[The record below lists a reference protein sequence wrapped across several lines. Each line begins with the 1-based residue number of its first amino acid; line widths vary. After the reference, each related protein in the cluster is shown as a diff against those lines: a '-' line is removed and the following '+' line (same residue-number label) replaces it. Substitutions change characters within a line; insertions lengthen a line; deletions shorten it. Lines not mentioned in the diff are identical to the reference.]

1 MLVARDQEN
10 RVFGH
15 SLGGPAGKNHALGP
29 KTPGGKSFNTPMK
42 VPLNDGNGTTRMA
55 GKSVLGGRP
64 GGNENM
70 RTVGKGKN
78 LQTPLESRTARA
90 PLGNKT
96 TNARA
101 QAVQQ
106 AQQLQ
111 QQKSRAGG
119 VKDIVREIEQSQKQQ
134 QRPMPQTGGRRP
146 KAATPRANS
155 FKLSVLNDAG
165 VQSGSDKKDGHEED
179 IEYAPPRVPARPYES
194 DVFPDGVLTFAAF
207 QPQNRLRG
215 VYDHYYNPVDETDG
229 VPLRD
234 KAFAEQQ
241 RRAFEKLDIRVQEDL
256 DAFDWSIGD
265 VPASKEYFA
274 NKRKQQ
280 QDKETSKPAQA
291 PPPATI
297 ASRKAA
303 SALAVSSTKT
313 NRPLGASTSALQ
325 TKAKAAPLNASS
337 TSSVSTSL
345 LSGLPLRKPRAAPTT
360 TMPLRPKS
368 RVGNVNHPVAETAS
382 RTTLG
387 YNKGRTALSLVRGT
401 AGAPRVP
408 LSTVRSTATVKRVAP
423 VMEAEEVS
431 VATTPAPRTLQ
442 KQPSLGEMLGGS
454 MEGPSAPRSP
464 AFLSIFDVEEDEQDN
479 LGGAGTF
486 VNEDLDDNFQMDIKF

>member
-1 MLVARDQEN
+1 M
-10 RVFGH
+10 
-15 SLGGPAGKNHALGP
+15 
-29 KTPGGKSFNTPMK
+29 
-42 VPLNDGNGTTRMA
+42 
-55 GKSVLGGRP
+55 
-64 GGNENM
+64 
-70 RTVGKGKN
+70 
-78 LQTPLESRTARA
+78 
-90 PLGNKT
+90 
-96 TNARA
+96 
-101 QAVQQ
+101 QQ

-111 QQKSRAGG
+111 QQKNRSSG
-119 VKDIVREIEQSQKQQ
+119 VKDIVRDIEQSQKKQQ
-134 QRPMPQTGGRRP
+134 QRPAPQTGGRRA

-165 VQSGSDKKDGHEED
+165 AQAGAGSNKDGHEED

-194 DVFPDGVLTFAAF
+194 DVFPDGALTFAAF

-215 VYDHYYNPVDETDG
+215 VYNHYYNPVDETDG

-280 QDKETSKPAQA
+280 QQQPAKETSTPAPTPTPAPAPAPALTQAQA
-291 PPPATI
+291 KAQPPATI
-297 ASRKAA
+297 VSRKAA
-303 SALAVSSTKT
+303 SALAVSSIKA
-313 NRPLGASTSALQ
+313 NRPLNRPMSTGNALQ
-325 TKAKAAPLNASS
+325 TKTKAAPVNAST
-337 TSSVSTSL
+337 TSAITTSL
-345 LSGLPLRKPRAAPTT
+345 LSGLPLRKPRTAPTT

-368 RVGNVNHPVAETAS
+368 RVGNANFPVAETAS

-387 YNKGRTALSLVRGT
+387 YNKGRTALSMVRGNVS
-401 AGAPRVP
+401 APRAP
-408 LSTVRSTATVKRVAP
+408 LSTARFAAADKRVAP
-423 VMEAEEVS
+423 VTDAEERI
-431 VATTPAPRTLQ
+431 VATTPAPRSLQ
-442 KQPSLGEMLGGS
+442 KQRSLDELLGES
-454 MEGPSAPRSP
+454 IDGPSAPRSP

-486 VNEDLDDNFQMDIKF
+486 VNEDLDDDFQMDIKF

>member
-1 MLVARDQEN
+1 MLAARDQEN

-78 LQTPLESRTARA
+78 LVTPS
-90 PLGNKT
+90 GNKT

-101 QAVQQ
+101 QAAQQ
-106 AQQLQ
+106 AQQMQ

-146 KAATPRANS
+146 KAATPRTNS

-165 VQSGSDKKDGHEED
+165 VQAAGLEKKDGHEED
-179 IEYAPPRVPARPYES
+179 IEYAPPRVPAQPYES

-215 VYDHYYNPVDETDG
+215 VYDHYYNPVDEADG

-280 QDKETSKPAQA
+280 QQEKEASTPAPA
-291 PPPATI
+291 PPPATVV
-297 ASRKAA
+297 SRKAA

-313 NRPLGASTSALQ
+313 NRPPGLATTGLQ
-325 TKAKAAPLNASS
+325 TKAKAAPVNASS
-337 TSSVSTSL
+337 TSAISTSL
-345 LSGLPLRKPRAAPTT
+345 LSGLPLRRPRAALPTT

-368 RVGNVNHPVAETAS
+368 RVGNSNHPVAETAS

-387 YNKGRTALSLVRGT
+387 YNKGRTALSLVRGSVG
-401 AGAPRVP
+401 AAPRGP
-408 LSTVRSTATVKRVAP
+408 LSTARSSATVKRAATVAS
-423 VMEAEEVS
+423 AEDGNI
-431 VATTPAPRTLQ
+431 ATTPASRTLQ
-442 KQPSLGEMLGGS
+442 KQPSQCGMDGGS

-486 VNEDLDDNFQMDIKF
+486 VNDDPDDGFQMDIKF